1 MRQFRKIKMHDC
13 RLWTAVYIASLAA
26 TMTIGDHGSG
36 DDWNSL
42 PAAVRDSLSLLCF
55 RRRLKDISVSIV
67 IRLLTVSPVLSQHF
81 SHR

>member
-1 MRQFRKIKMHDC
+1 MKMMMVMRKMMRQFHKIKMHDC

-42 PAAVRDSLSLLCF
+42 PAAVRDTPSLLCF
-55 RRRLKDISVSIV
+55 CRRLKTSLFQS
-67 IRLLTVSPVLSQHF
+67 SF
-81 SHR
+81 NF